1 MKVWLIIMRFVWYYD
16 FPIGKIG
23 IASEN
28 GEITDVSFGYIDGI
42 ENETSEI
49 KQCALELWEYFDGK
63 RKEFTIPLK
72 YSGTPFQKAVLDAT
86 RTIPYGETRSYGDM
100 AHMTG
105 NPRAARAVGNAIH
118 RNRLL
123 ILIPCHRIIQGD
135 GSLGG
140 YAGRE
145 DIKRYL
151 LNLEKF

>member
-1 MKVWLIIMRFVWYYD
+1 MRYVWRYD
-16 FPIGKIG
+16 FPIGEIW

-28 GEITDVSFGYIDGI
+28 DAITDISFGYVDGI
-42 ENETSEI
+42 EHKTEETAE
-49 KQCALELWEYFDGK
+49 CARQLWEYFDGS
-63 RKEFTIPLK
+63 RTTFDIPVK
-72 YSGTPFQKAVLDAT
+72 YDGTTFQKSVLEAAKS
-86 RTIPYGETRSYGDM
+86 IPYGETRSYGDV
-100 AHMTG
+100 AHMIN

-123 ILIPCHRIIQGD
+123 IVIPCHRIIQGD

-151 LNLEKF
+151 LGLEGNTVY

>member
-1 MKVWLIIMRFVWYYD
+1 
-16 FPIGKIG
+16 
-23 IASEN
+23 
-28 GEITDVSFGYIDGI
+28 
-42 ENETSEI
+42 
-49 KQCALELWEYFDGK
+49 
-63 RKEFTIPLK
+63 
-72 YSGTPFQKAVLDAT
+72 
-86 RTIPYGETRSYGDM
+86 

>member
-1 MKVWLIIMRFVWYYD
+1 MRFVWYYD
-16 FPIGKIG
+16 FPVGEIG

-28 GEITDVSFGYIDGI
+28 GKITDISFGYVDGI
-42 ENETSEI
+42 ENETDEI
-49 KQCALELWEYFDGK
+49 KKCAAELWEYFDGK
-63 RKEFTIPLK
+63 RKSFTVPFK
-72 YSGTPFQKAVLDAT
+72 YDGTLFQRAVLEAAMQ
-86 RTIPYGETRSYGDM
+86 IPYGETRSYGDI
-100 AHMTG
+100 AHMIN

-135 GSLGG
+135 GTLGG

-151 LNLEKF
+151 LDLEKF

>member
-1 MKVWLIIMRFVWYYD
+1 E
-16 FPIGKIG
+16 FPVGKIAIG
-23 IASEN
+23 SEN
-28 GEITDVSFGYIDGI
+28 GFITDISCGFVEGI
-42 ENETSEI
+42 ENETYEI
-49 KQCALELWEYFDGK
+49 KQCSKELWEYFDGE
-63 RKEFTIPLK
+63 RTEFTVPIQ

-86 RTIPYGETRSYGDM
+86 RTIPYGETRSYGDI